1 MPLDAIMQ
9 LKYIAIFSLYQF
21 LIKSMQTLNFTQKL
35 LRQRSF
41 LSFLIPLLALFLGL
55 GDSQNAK
62 AQSYNADDITISAA
76 PITGGTTATTTYAGL
91 QTAVGQTLFDGA
103 VLGGAGSSFDQNTGT
118 LTITATSANVSPALG
133 RPINSSVLQYRVY
146 ATNATTLPAY
156 TTVNLTQNPASPN
169 PNGSIDFANQA
180 VGVNLLTQPGVL
192 GGGNYTVDIQYI
204 SNYTTAF
211 GTPRAFSDP
220 SGGTG
225 FGYRATFTVT
235 PPTVTPAG
243 GSTTW
248 IGGSTSDPNPGQPGG
263 PNDWNKP
270 ANWTNGVPTALSDAI
285 IPAPA
290 RPQPP
295 ILNVSTQDYSARN
308 LTVQGNGVT
317 FRGLVRVTTAT
328 LRIYGNIV
336 NGGSGILATTD
347 APGNGTSSN
356 SSFIVFA
363 GGNQTIDQ
371 GRFANVRIENNT
383 ATADASGNPVITAS
397 TLPVI
402 KSLFGKLDIP
412 ASLTFAPNINANLR
426 TTSLDAN
433 GNPAI
438 DQNGGAVVDLITTG
452 SVFGET
458 TTASV
463 LGLFKASRIV
473 TIGQKNTFGN
483 IGIDITI
490 FGASDGSVTQEGF
503 ITRST
508 GLAFSPVTT
517 GTGPRPQSIKRVFG
531 NSFTG
536 LQAGFNADVVFH
548 YFNST
553 STLNGRYN
561 ELGSNVEGRL
571 ELFRTTSGSTF
582 TRLGGVNTVDPGGVD
597 SYPGNAG
604 TVEKTGLNSINTLTL
619 ADFTVNP
626 LPLPVVLSAFDV
638 KQVNSE
644 AVITWSTAM
653 EKNSRGF
660 YVEVSTNG
668 KDFRS
673 LGFVDSG
680 NGNSTSPQSYRFVD
694 SEDGK
699 VGQRYYRLH
708 QVDMDGRVAFS
719 PVRALDFGTGSPV
732 LKSTLQGYPNPFT
745 SELGISLTGAS
756 AGQGLLRLMDL
767 TGRTIRSQAV
777 QLEGAATS
785 LSFGDLSE
793 LKAGMYIVQLVL
805 PSGKVQQLKVQKQ

>member
-1 MPLDAIMQ
+1 
-9 LKYIAIFSLYQF
+9 
-21 LIKSMQTLNFTQKL
+21 MQTLTFTQKL

-41 LSFLIPLLALFLGL
+41 LSSLIPLLALLLGL
-55 GDSQNAK
+55 GASQNAK
-62 AQSYNADDITISAA
+62 AQRYLETNLTIFDAPTGGAA
-76 PITGGTTATTTYAGL
+76 TSTTYYSRPITTTPQFNGANLGGGAIFNQINPHKGSLTLDAAAVTINSGGL
-91 QTAVGQTLFDGA
+91 AITPSLLYYRVYSTAVGAIVPGYTPVNLTL
-103 VLGGAGSSFDQNTGT
+103 
-118 LTITATSANVSPALG
+118 TSANNTSSNPVTYAL
-133 RPINSSVLQYRVY
+133 S
-146 ATNATTLPAY
+146 NA
-156 TTVNLTQNPASPN
+156 
-169 PNGSIDFANQA
+169 GIDLLNQP
-180 VGVNLLTQPGVL
+180 LVL
-192 GGGNYTVDIQYI
+192 GGGTYYVEVYFESTYTDG
-204 SNYTTAF
+204 SKYTF
-211 GTPRAFSDP
+211 RDP
-220 SGGTG
+220 SVAA
-225 FGYRATFTVT
+225 RATFTVA
-235 PPTVTPAG
+235 PPSVTPAG
-243 GSTTW
+243 GSTEW
-248 IGGSTSDPNPGQPGG
+248 IGGTLKAPNPGLPGG
-263 PNDWNKP
+263 PNDWDTA

-285 IPAPA
+285 IPVPA
-290 RPQPP
+290 AVQPP
-295 ILNVSTQDYSARN
+295 ILNVSTQDYSVRN

-317 FRGLVRVTTAT
+317 FRGVVRVTTAT
-328 LRIYGNIV
+328 LKIYGNIV
-336 NGGSGILATTD
+336 NGGNGILATTD

-356 SSFIVFA
+356 SSYIVFA

-383 ATADASGNPVITAS
+383 ATANGSGRPMITAS

-402 KSLFGKLDIP
+402 KSLFGVLDIP
-412 ASLTFAPNINANLR
+412 ASLTFAPNISANLR

-463 LGLFKASRIV
+463 LGLFKSARII

-490 FGASDGSVTQEGF
+490 FGTSNGATSQQGS

-508 GLAFSPVTT
+508 GLAFNPVTT

-531 NSFTG
+531 NSFNG

-548 YFNST
+548 YLNST
-553 STLNGRYN
+553 STTNGRYN

-571 ELFRTTSGSTF
+571 EMFRTTSGSTF
-582 TRLGGVNTVDPGGVD
+582 SRLGGVITVDPGGVD

-604 TVEKTGLNSINTLTL
+604 TVEQKGLNSINTLTL
-619 ADFTVNP
+619 ADFTANP

-638 KQVNSE
+638 KRVNSE

-708 QVDMDGRVAFS
+708 QVDTDGKVAFS

-745 SELGISLTGAS
+745 SDLGISLTGAS
-756 AGQGLLRLMDL
+756 TGQGMLRLMDL